1 MRAIESFVALIDE
14 LRALVADGG
23 TPAAI
28 LEAVLERTG
37 YLAELAASND
47 PQDETRVDNLRELVA
62 VAGEFEASA
71 VDDEGAT

>member
-1 MRAIESFVALIDE
+1 M
-14 LRALVADGG
+14 
-23 TPAAI
+23 
-28 LEAVLERTG
+28 LERTG

-71 VDDEGAT
+71 VDDEAPL